1 MSLFSRSLTILAT
14 CLFCFIL
21 FPPDAWSAAEMQRSK
36 GQTVYVSAYSHVFT
50 GPRSNPYNLAISLII
65 RNTDPAGSMVIT
77 AIDYYDHSGR
87 LIRRYAPSPVGLTPL
102 ASSYIHLE
110 EKDTSGGFA
119 PKFIVRWESPRPVT
133 TPVIEAV
140 MIGATSGQG
149 ISFVSQGQVIQ
160 ER

>member
-1 MSLFSRSLTILAT
+1 MNMNSRSLTIFLA
-14 CLFCFIL
+14 CLAGLAFSPFDC
-21 FPPDAWSAAEMQRSK
+21 WSADIQHAQ
-36 GQTVYVSAYSHVFT
+36 GQTVYVPAYSHVLT
-50 GPRSNPYNLAISLII
+50 GPRSNPYNLAITLSI
-65 RNTDPAGSMVIT
+65 RNTDPATAMVIT
-77 AIDYYDHSGR
+77 AIDYHDHNGR
-87 LIRRYAPSPVGLTPL
+87 LIRRYAASPVGLAPL
-102 ASSYIHLE
+102 ASSYVHLE

-133 TPVIEAV
+133 HPVIEAV

>member
-1 MSLFSRSLTILAT
+1 MKLPNRFMTILVA
-14 CLFCFIL
+14 CLLSVLLIQS
-21 FPPDAWSAAEMQRSK
+21 AGWSAEPKRSR
-36 GQTVYVSAYSHVFT
+36 GQTVYVPAYSHVFT
-50 GPRSNPYNLAISLII
+50 GPRSNPYNLAITLTL
-65 RNTDPAGSMVIT
+65 RNTDPRDSMVVT

-87 LIRRYAPSPVGLTPL
+87 LIRRYATSPLGLTPL
-102 ASSYIHLE
+102 ASSYVHLE

-119 PKFIVRWESPRPVT
+119 PKFIVRWESQRPISA
-133 TPVIEAV
+133 PVIEAV

>member
-1 MSLFSRSLTILAT
+1 MNLPSRSLITLVVFLLSVVLVQSAG
-14 CLFCFIL
+14 
-21 FPPDAWSAAEMQRSK
+21 WSAEIPRSK
-36 GQTVYVSAYSHVFT
+36 GQTVYVPAYSHVFT
-50 GPRSNPYNLAISLII
+50 GPRSNPYNLAITLTI
-65 RNTDPAGSMVIT
+65 RNTDPANNLIVS
-77 AIDYYDHSGR
+77 AIDYHDHNGR
-87 LIRRYAPSPVGLTPL
+87 LIRRYATSPVGLAPL

-119 PKFIVRWESPRPVT
+119 PKFIVRWESHRPAT
-133 TPVIEAV
+133 NPVIEAV

>member
-1 MSLFSRSLTILAT
+1 MTLFNRSRTTLAATIF
-14 CLFCFIL
+14 CLLLLPALC
-21 FPPDAWSAAEMQRSK
+21 WSAEPKRSR
-36 GQTVYVSAYSHVFT
+36 GQTVYVPAYSHVFT
-50 GPRSNPYNLAISLII
+50 GPRSNPYNLAITLAL
-65 RNTDPAGSMVIT
+65 RNTAPRDSMVVT

-87 LIRRYAPSPVGLTPL
+87 LIRRYAPSPLGLPPL

-119 PKFIVRWESPRPVT
+119 PKFIVRWEAPRPISA
-133 TPVIEAV
+133 PVIEAV

-149 ISFVSQGQVIQ
+149 ISFISQGQVIQ

>member
-1 MSLFSRSLTILAT
+1 
-14 CLFCFIL
+14 
-21 FPPDAWSAAEMQRSK
+21 
-36 GQTVYVSAYSHVFT
+36 
-50 GPRSNPYNLAISLII
+50 
-65 RNTDPAGSMVIT
+65 MVIT

-119 PKFIVRWESPRPVT
+119 PKFIVRWEAPRPIT

>member
-1 MSLFSRSLTILAT
+1 MTLSSRSLTTLVT
-14 CLFCFIL
+14 CLLCLIL
-21 FPPDAWSAAEMQRSK
+21 LPLTALSGQIQHSK
-36 GQTVYVSAYSHVFT
+36 GQTIYIPAYSHVFT
-50 GPRSNPYNLAISLII
+50 GPRANPYNLAITLSI
-65 RNTDPAGSMVIT
+65 RNTDPDKGLIVT
-77 AIDYYDHSGR
+77 AIDYHDHSGR
-87 LIRRYAPSPVGLTPL
+87 LIRRHTPSPLSLAPL

-119 PKFIVRWESPRPVT
+119 PKFIVRWEASRPIT
-133 TPVIEAV
+133 TPIVEAV